1 MKLYEYQAREI
12 YMKYG
17 IPVPKGEVASSPQ
30 EVRRIAEKLGS
41 PVVIKAQILV
51 AGRGKAGGILFAE
64 TPEEAEKISR
74 NLLGKKIKGCVVKK
88 VLVVEK
94 VQFEKEYFLSITVD
108 RDNRVYCFLVSR
120 RGGVNVEE
128 LAKKHPED
136 LLRVNINPLVGLLD
150 YQIRKILSFL
160 SLTSNQKK
168 DLYKIIKAMYEIMR
182 KYDCELVEINPL
194 AVTTRGDLIA
204 LDTRMIIDDNSKY
217 RHPDIEEPEEEYT
230 EYEKIAKEKGFSYV
244 ELDGDIGV
252 IGNGAGLTMA
262 TMDLVFHYGGR
273 PANFLDIGGGARAE
287 RVKEA
292 VKVLLQH
299 PRVKVILVNIL
310 GGITR
315 CDEVAKGI
323 VAAVK
328 EASVEKPIF
337 VRMMGTNEEEG
348 KRILRSAGINVY
360 ESMEEAALAAVKVVR

>member
-273 PANFLDIGGGARAE
+273 PANFLDIGGGAKAE

>member
-273 PANFLDIGGGARAE
+273 PANFLDIGGGAKAE

-315 CDEVAKGI
+315 CDEVAEGI

>member
-1 MKLYEYQAREI
+1 
-12 YMKYG
+12 MKYG